1 MSPRD
6 DRSRT
11 EALREADREARLFAQ
26 REFVRPVV
34 LEAGAGTGK
43 TATLVARIVTWCIG
57 PGWERAR
64 AALPEATL
72 DGVAARVLE
81 GVVAI
86 TFTEAAASEMAER
99 VEGAL
104 SEVAA
109 GRVPRTISEL
119 DAVPDPERAE
129 RANLL
134 GNAIDRLVV
143 QTIHA
148 WCRSLL
154 FAHPIE
160 ARLHPNFEVD
170 PDGSVR
176 KLLMREVLDEA
187 LREAYGDPGDPETL
201 ELAARGV
208 GPGELEEILLA
219 LVDSGVSAGAL
230 DDDPLSEAR
239 IAEAV
244 EALHGGVTGLLRAAG
259 GAFESCTRSKVSVAT
274 AEALVATLE
283 GLDPLPIGVAGLT
296 SLCEGLRD
304 GWDDKELYRLKEWS
318 KLNLNKTESEA
329 LGARADGVAA
339 AASELYPILHALHRL
354 EPLQLVALHGVLR
367 GLLHAFERRARA
379 RGVIGFQGLLES
391 CANLLDQHPGVAARL
406 REGLDQ
412 LLVDEFQ
419 DTDARQCSIVE
430 ALALRGPD
438 RARPGLFLVGDPKQS
453 IYGWRSADLAA
464 YEGFL
469 AAVVEAGGEL
479 CRLSVNYRSV
489 PPILD
494 EVDRLM
500 PTIMEAR
507 AGLQPSFE
515 PLVASPQ
522 NEGSSGFH
530 AGETAP
536 VEHWLPVKR
545 DADGLQQT
553 SMGEATRL
561 EARALASDLRRLHDA
576 HDVAWGGIG
585 VLFRSRGDWDVYLS
599 ALREAGV
606 PFNVEGDRSY
616 YQRREIIEAAA
627 LVRCLL
633 DPEDRLA
640 LATALRSTAVGVPDA
655 ALAPLFK
662 GRVGEHVAALP
673 NTEARASL
681 HDLVEEV
688 RAGLP
693 AAIPGIERV
702 AGWHHN
708 LEDFFDAVAELRGVL
723 EREAGDVFV
732 EAVRLRTLFEVGE
745 AGRFLGSW
753 RAANLERFFV
763 ELASQLSDGVPRAE
777 VLRSLRHA
785 VAEEEPREEGR
796 PRDLLPDA
804 VRILTL
810 HGAKGL
816 DFDHVYLMQLQK
828 GRGGVREGVS
838 AQRVDGRLELSLA
851 GVETLGFCHARARQ
865 AAVESHERVRLLYVG
880 MTRARERLVMSW
892 LPQAFRRGGKDS
904 LAHLVEQREPR
915 MPDLATLDAHCAE
928 AKGDR
933 RLEGETLFVLP
944 SRGVA
949 AAAPEPEETE
959 PVVYDV
965 ARVEADA
972 AKLTREAV
980 LASQRMERPLAGR
993 ASDRPD
999 AAPSQAGGA
1008 ADGLRPEVARAVGTL
1023 VHAALEHFDTAADPA
1038 RAFEGARATLAA
1050 DLVEVEGAM
1059 REEVRREA
1067 QRLFEGLR
1075 GGHLLAKLS
1084 SLDGAVIAR
1093 ELPLLLPA
1101 GPDDEAVAFVSG
1113 AIDLLYRD
1121 PADGR
1126 FVVVDYKSDRLAES
1140 SQLAARAAE
1149 HAHQGAIY
1157 QRAVEE
1163 ALGLPEAPRFEVW
1176 FLAHDR
1182 VVGGSD
1188 PLDTARP
1195 DGAAPEQL
1203 GLDFD
1208 AS

>member
-1 MSPRD
+1 MS
-6 DRSRT
+6 SSEAHSET

-43 TATLVARIVTWCIG
+43 TATLVARIVTWCVG

-64 AALPEATL
+64 SALPEATL
-72 DGVAARVLE
+72 DRVATCVLD

-104 SEVAA
+104 AEVAA
-109 GRVPRTISEL
+109 GRVPRTIGEL
-119 DAVPDPERAE
+119 DAVPGSERAE
-129 RANLL
+129 RADSLR
-134 GNAIDRLVV
+134 NAIDRLVV

-154 FAHPIE
+154 LAHPIE

-187 LREAYGDPGDPETL
+187 LREAYGDPGDPTTL
-201 ELAARGV
+201 ELAGRGV
-208 GPGELEEILLA
+208 GPGELEELLLA
-219 LVDSGVSAGAL
+219 LVESGVSADAF
-230 DDDPLSEAR
+230 DDDPLSRAR
-239 IAEAV
+239 IGETI
-244 EALHGGVTGLLRAAG
+244 EALDTGITELLRAAG
-259 GAFESCTRSKVSVAT
+259 DVFEGCARSRLSEATVNALASTLERLESRPSDPAALTELCDWLRERWDENLLKRLKQWSRTDFNKSEAEALGSRAERVAT
-274 AEALVATLE
+274 AAGALQPILEALQ
-283 GLDPLPIGVAGLT
+283 
-296 SLCEGLRD
+296 
-304 GWDDKELYRLKEWS
+304 
-318 KLNLNKTESEA
+318 
-329 LGARADGVAA
+329 
-339 AASELYPILHALHRL
+339 RL
-354 EPLQLVALHGVLR
+354 EPPQLAALHAVLR
-367 GLLHAFERRARA
+367 GLLRAFEGRARA

-391 CANLLDQHPGVAARL
+391 CANLLDQNPGIAARL
-406 REGLDQ
+406 RQGLDQ

-430 ALALRGPD
+430 ALALRGPSQE
-438 RARPGLFLVGDPKQS
+438 RPGLFLVGDPKQS

-469 AAVVEAGGEL
+469 ASVVEAGGEL
-479 CRLSVNYRSV
+479 RRLSVNYRSV
-489 PPILD
+489 PAVLD

-500 PTIMEAR
+500 ASIMEAR
-507 AGLQPSFE
+507 PGLQPAFE
-515 PLVASPQ
+515 PLVASLG
-522 NEGSSGFH
+522 NEGRRGFD

-536 VEHWLPVKR
+536 IEHWLPVKC
-545 DADGLQQT
+545 DSDGLQQT
-553 SMGEATRL
+553 GMGEATAL

-640 LATALRSTAVGVPDA
+640 LATALRCTAVGVPDA

-662 GRVGEHVAALP
+662 GGLADHVAALP
-673 NTEARASL
+673 DTEVRASL
-681 HDLVEEV
+681 HALVEEV
-688 RAGLP
+688 RARMP
-693 AAIPGIERV
+693 AEIPGIERV

-708 LEDFFDAVAELRGVL
+708 LEDFLDAVAELREVL
-723 EREAGDVFV
+723 ENEAGDVFV
-732 EAVRLRTLFEVGE
+732 EAVRRRTLFEVGE

-753 RAANLERFFV
+753 RVANLERFFV

-838 AQRVDGRLELSLA
+838 AERVDGRLELSLA
-851 GVETLGFCHARARQ
+851 GVETLGFCRVRARRE
-865 AAVESHERVRLLYVG
+865 AVESYERVRLLYVG

-892 LPQAFRRGGKDS
+892 LPRAFRRGGKDS
-904 LAHLVEQREPR
+904 LAHLMEQREPR
-915 MPDLATLDAHCAE
+915 MPDPANLDAHCVE

-933 RLEGETLFVLP
+933 QLEGEALWVLP
-944 SRGVA
+944 GRGVA
-949 AAAPEPEETE
+949 AEAPEPEQTE
-959 PVVYDV
+959 PVVYDA

-972 AKLTREAV
+972 ARLAREAV
-980 LASQRMERPLAGR
+980 LAGRRMERPLAGR
-993 ASDRPD
+993 ASDRPG
-999 AAPSQAGGA
+999 AAPSPEAGD

-1023 VHAALEHFDTAADPA
+1023 VHAALEHFDTAAAPD
-1038 RAFEGARATLAA
+1038 RAFEAARARLAL
-1050 DLVEVEGAM
+1050 DLVEVDAALRDEVG
-1059 REEVRREA
+1059 REV
-1067 QRLFEGLR
+1067 QQLFDGLR
-1075 GGHLLAKLS
+1075 GGRLLEKLS
-1084 SLDGAVIAR
+1084 SL
-1093 ELPLLLPA
+1093 E
-1101 GPDDEAVAFVSG
+1101 G

-1126 FVVVDYKSDRLAES
+1126 LVVVDYKSDRLAETP
-1140 SQLAARAAE
+1140 QLEVRAAE

-1157 QRAVEE
+1157 QRAVQET
-1163 ALGLPEAPRFEVW
+1163 LGLDAAPRFEVW

-1182 VVGGSD
+1182 VVGGEGRSERLD
-1188 PLDTARP
+1188 PARAG
-1195 DGAAPEQL
+1195 GAAAEQL

-1208 AS
+1208 AP